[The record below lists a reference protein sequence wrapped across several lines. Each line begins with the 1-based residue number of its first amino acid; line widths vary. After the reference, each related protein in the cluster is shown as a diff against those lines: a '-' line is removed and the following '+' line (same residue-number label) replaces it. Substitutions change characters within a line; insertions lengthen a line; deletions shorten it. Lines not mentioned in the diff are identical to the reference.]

1 VCIDKVFPNAF
12 LSTKSWK
19 KDEDADITQL
29 STGKNLFVSF
39 AWENVGQRL
48 FFLVF
53 HSFADEFG
61 HDGKI
66 RSPRDQEQKNG

>member
-1 VCIDKVFPNAF
+1 MPCYRPNPG
-12 LSTKSWK
+12 K
-19 KDEDADITQL
+19 KMKMPTSLNCQL
-29 STGKNLFVSF
+29 EKNLFVSF

-48 FFLVF
+48 FFGF
-53 HSFADEFG
+53 SFFADEFG

>member
-1 VCIDKVFPNAF
+1 MPSYRPNPGKKMKMPTSLNCQLEKIF
-12 LSTKSWK
+12 LFHSH
-19 KDEDADITQL
+19 
-29 STGKNLFVSF
+29 GKTL
-39 AWENVGQRL
+39 ANV